1 MLGRMEYFSVSVCYI
16 LWSRRQTLVLCP
28 LWGDPGLCMELIQRA
43 CRLENITILSVLS
56 SWSRSKHTS
65 LLGFT
70 FFIELRWVNYELYVR
85 MSICLH
91 FLRCYSA
98 FFFLFLLKLFSPR
111 LICKASQRSLAIN
124 VAREIIWHFFGH
136 YIFNFLCIF
145 ISRRYLRL
153 RD

>member
-28 LWGDPGLCMELIQRA
+28 LWGDPGLCMGLIQRA

-70 FFIELRWVNYELYVR
+70 FFIELRWVNYVLYVR

-98 FFFLFLLKLFSPR
+98 FFFISIEAFFTTPNLQGFATVACDQCCTRNNMTFFLVTIYLTSY
-111 LICKASQRSLAIN
+111 AYS
-124 VAREIIWHFFGH
+124 
-136 YIFNFLCIF
+136 FLGGT
-145 ISRRYLRL
+145 
-153 RD
+153 